1 MYENFGMKTLEN
13 PSTLRFNGSMLRFN
27 HHKPSHLKPSR
38 LKSSALDELHGTD
51 GTKEEDRGNLK
62 MRIQVSYHG
71 FFCCNLHGFCIA
83 FRRLVASWAWFRK
96 ENDHKRTSAFR
107 LRLSQNF
114 AGCSIST
121 TFPRGKLIFLKA
133 YLRMTKHPV
142 IDHQKWCS

>member
-62 MRIQVSYHG
+62 VRIQVSYHG
-71 FFCCNLHGFCIA
+71 FF
-83 FRRLVASWAWFRK
+83 VAISMGCV
-96 ENDHKRTSAFR
+96 
-107 LRLSQNF
+107 LLSGGWLQVELDFEKKMTTNGLARF
-114 AGCSIST
+114 A
-121 TFPRGKLIFLKA
+121 
-133 YLRMTKHPV
+133 
-142 IDHQKWCS
+142 